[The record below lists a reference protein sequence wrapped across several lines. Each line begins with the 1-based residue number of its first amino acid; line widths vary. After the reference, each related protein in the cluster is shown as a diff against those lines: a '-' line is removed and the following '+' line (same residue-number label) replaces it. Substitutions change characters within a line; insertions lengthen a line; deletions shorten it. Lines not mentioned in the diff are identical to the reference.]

1 MRTLQS
7 HNCVWTSKDSWVI
20 MLKMSDQEFNNAN
33 RKLRAFIKISR
44 PIGWPVVVL
53 VSILCMMTF
62 QVILHNP
69 AYHVG
74 LHNPGLIG
82 LAILAFFFTAAG
94 GYAINDYFD
103 RESDAIV
110 KPDRPIPS
118 NQITPLGALQFS
130 AIMFISALGVGLMIN
145 PLAFGI
151 VVFNISFLLLYSSH
165 VKKFSGFLSNIAIGV
180 VEGITIPIFAEAA
193 LFQRVSVISLS
204 FTGIVFAGI
213 GFNIIKD
220 ALGVNGDAKV
230 GYLTLAIKRGPRT
243 AVKVGAVLCFIAP
256 ITFVFPYVVGVVSA
270 AYLIP
275 IVFMGCIELLFLL
288 SLFRNPNAQNVKK
301 GVRAGV
307 IPVLLFPIALI
318 LGTFLLR

>member
-1 MRTLQS
+1 MV
-7 HNCVWTSKDSWVI
+7 NI
-20 MLKMSDQEFNNAN
+20 SDQVLNNTN

-62 QVILHNP
+62 QVALHNP

-74 LHNPGLIG
+74 LHNPSLIG

-94 GYAINDYFD
+94 GYAINDYVD

-130 AIMFISALGVGLMIN
+130 AIMFISALVVGLMIN

-151 VVFNISFLLLYSSH
+151 VVFNITFLLVYSSF
-165 VKKFSGFLSNIAIGV
+165 VKKYSGFLSNIAIGL

-193 LFQRVSVISLS
+193 LFQRVSVVSLS
-204 FTGIVFAGI
+204 FMGFILVGI
-213 GFNIIKD
+213 GINVLKD
-220 ALGVNGDAKV
+220 VAGVDGDKTIGV
-230 GYLTLAIKRGPRT
+230 SSLAIKRGKCT
-243 AVKVGAVLCFIAP
+243 AVRVGALFLVATAISLI
-256 ITFVFPYVVGVVSA
+256 VPYVEGVVTI

-275 IVFMGCIELLFLL
+275 MALMGVIILHVAS
-288 SLFRNPNAQNVKK
+288 SLFKKTDSQDVKK
-301 GVRAGV
+301 LLKRFRTSLLV
-307 IPVLLFPIALI
+307 LFPLAL
-318 LGTFLLR
+318 LAGTFLLR

>member
-1 MRTLQS
+1 
-7 HNCVWTSKDSWVI
+7 
-20 MLKMSDQEFNNAN
+20 MLTMSDQVFNNAN

-62 QVILHNP
+62 QVTLHNP
-69 AYHVG
+69 AYRVG

-82 LAILAFFFTAAG
+82 LAILGFFFTAAG

-151 VVFNISFLLLYSSH
+151 VVFNISFLLLYSSF
-165 VKKFSGFLSNIAIGV
+165 VKKYSGFLSNITIGL

-193 LFQRVSVISLS
+193 LFQRVSVVSLS
-204 FTGIVFAGI
+204 FMGFILVGI
-213 GFNIIKD
+213 GINVLKD
-220 ALGVNGDAKV
+220 VAGVEGDKTIGV
-230 GYLTLAIKRGPRT
+230 SSLAIKQGKRDCSEGWCSVPRRYCYKSDGSVLGGGGHRCLPCPNGPNGGHNPPCSILPFQENRGSRCEK
-243 AVKVGAVLCFIAP
+243 ASEKIQNIFISS
-256 ITFVFPYVVGVVSA
+256 ISCSINSRHISFT
-270 AYLIP
+270 L
-275 IVFMGCIELLFLL
+275 
-288 SLFRNPNAQNVKK
+288 NVKRFNC
-301 GVRAGV
+301 GQ
-307 IPVLLFPIALI
+307 
-318 LGTFLLR
+318 TLRGL